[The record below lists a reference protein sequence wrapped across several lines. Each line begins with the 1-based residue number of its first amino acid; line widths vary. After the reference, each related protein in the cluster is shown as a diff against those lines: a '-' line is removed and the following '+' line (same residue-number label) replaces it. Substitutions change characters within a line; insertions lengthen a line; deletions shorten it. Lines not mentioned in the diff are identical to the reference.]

1 MERLRKHIW
10 LLLAGGVVSI
20 IALAGIG
27 AGLAN
32 VARQP
37 QLDSLRS
44 DNDEL
49 RVNVL
54 SLRDDVSDLGE
65 SLRAYQ
71 QIAANQEEMAHSL
84 RLELNDSIGDRLVIT
99 EATYEELPKTVA
111 QAQAQGYA
119 MLDTV
124 NSEGE
129 LIEAACFAHEGASH
143 YAKLQP
149 RVTNGAEWHG
159 APFLLIYDSSNE
171 KLMGMVLE
179 STSLQPAPPWE
190 YHAQG
195 HPGMPFAHSSMHIWF
210 TEPWLSLKPLP
221 RMIRLLAVFKCV
233 PSYCVLMTNGLPSD
247 IS

>member
-1 MERLRKHIW
+1 MKESRNPKRFGLK
-10 LLLAGGVVSI
+10 VSVAAVI
-20 IALAGIG
+20 VSASVA
-27 AGLAN
+27 AGLAYS
-32 VARQP
+32 RSLP
-37 QLDSLRS
+37 QLASLRS

-49 RVNVL
+49 HATAL
-54 SLRDDVSDLGE
+54 SLKDEVSDLGGR
-65 SLRAYQ
+65 LGTYQ
-71 QIAANQEEMAHSL
+71 EIAAHQEGLADSL

-99 EATYEELPKTVA
+99 EATYEGLPRTVD

-149 RVTNGAEWHG
+149 RVTSGAEWHG

-179 STSLQPAPPWE
+179 STSHQPAPPWE
-190 YHAQG
+190 HHAQG
-195 HPGMPFAHSSMHIWF
+195 HPGMEFAHSSMHIWF
-210 TEPWLSLKPLP
+210 TEPPRNLSLGEQ
-221 RMIRLLAVFKCV
+221 
-233 PSYCVLMTNGLPSD
+233 TH
-247 IS
+247 